1 MRHAEAEG
9 LAARTLKREAFAC
22 LVFFPCF
29 LVALPP
35 RAQRRAPLTHVL
47 GIELVAEET
56 SARRQEVNS
65 WLARRAEQ
73 DVPRVSA
80 QKAKIE
86 RGRAQRERSRGER
99 SGADVSHCLGEK
111 NSPFRKQAGC
121 IFSFPSPRPL
131 SGNKSCTIMGGRRG
145 GGLLSRP
152 VWCGRHFVRIQQ
164 LGIHGLASEEHIKN
178 CFRKVFRAVLF
189 KFKCVIQAI

>member
-1 MRHAEAEG
+1 MSR
-9 LAARTLKREAFAC
+9 
-22 LVFFPCF
+22 FFFSCASRRRPS
-29 LVALPP
+29 PP
-35 RAQRRAPLTHVL
+35 RARRRAPLTHVL
-47 GIELVAEET
+47 GIESVAEET

-131 SGNKSCTIMGGRRG
+131 SGNKSCAIMGG
-145 GGLLSRP
+145 
-152 VWCGRHFVRIQQ
+152 GRVEGWRAAVKACV
-164 LGIHGLASEEHIKN
+164 L
-178 CFRKVFRAVLF
+178 RKTF
-189 KFKCVIQAI
+189 C